1 MPANDECSERE
12 IIVAFVHM
20 TLSVAAMPVVGVMRC
35 LHDVVSVADSGLLCC
50 LVRSD
55 VVRCRFLA
63 LRIFSG
69 EASGLTHR

>member
-1 MPANDECSERE
+1 
-12 IIVAFVHM
+12 M
-20 TLSVAAMPVVGVMRC
+20 TLSVTAMTVVDVIHC

-55 VVRCRFLA
+55 VRCAMSTFG